1 MATIEFDNVCKSFGD
16 GINAIH
22 ELNLKVDDGELMV
35 LVGPSGCGKSTLL
48 RMTAGLEEV
57 SSGEIRIDDRVVNHT
72 PPQQR
77 NVAMVFQNYALYPH
91 MTVRGNLEFPL
102 RMQKQPANRIEASVK
117 RIAEMLDLSPLLDRK
132 PKALSGGQRQR
143 VAMGRA
149 IIREADIFL
158 MDEPLSNLD
167 ARLRVEIRG
176 EIAQLQRE
184 LAITTL
190 YVTHDQAEAMT
201 LGQRVAIIDQGL
213 LQQVGSPQE
222 IYERP
227 NNSFV
232 AGFIG
237 SPGMNLIQASLSSE
251 RGEIGLRLGSKRL
264 PLPQPVLA
272 SYPGLASYREE
283 RLLVGIRPH
292 AIHLAHADSTQ
303 HLAARVCAVEAM
315 GHETILHLDT
325 ELIMHAN
332 PKTAADKARENQPHL
347 LVQLNGHHNFRV
359 GDQLRIELG
368 IGKLCF
374 FDADGRAIG

>member
-1 MATIEFDNVCKSFGD
+1 MATIEFDDVCKSFGD

-22 ELNLKVDDGELMV
+22 ELNLKVNDGELMV

-91 MTVRGNLEFPL
+91 MTVRGNLAFPL
-102 RMQKQPANRIEASVK
+102 RMRKQPARLIGERVR
-117 RIAEMLDLSPLLDRK
+117 RIAEILDLTPLLDRR

-176 EIAQLQRE
+176 EIARLQRE

-201 LGQRVAIIDQGL
+201 LGQRVAVIDQGL
-213 LQQVGSPQE
+213 LQQAGSPRE

-227 NNSFV
+227 ANAFV
-232 AGFIG
+232 ARFIG
-237 SPGMNLIQASLSSE
+237 SPGMNLIQSSLYRE
-251 RGEIGLRLGSKRL
+251 NGGIQLQLGPGRL
-264 PLPQPVLA
+264 PIPQRVLTGF
-272 SYPGLASYREE
+272 PGLATHSEE
-283 RLLVGIRPH
+283 RVLVGIRPH
-292 AIHLAHADSTQ
+292 AIKLSDPDSNETLPAHVYTT
-303 HLAARVCAVEAM
+303 EAM
-315 GHETILHLDT
+315 GHETIVHLDT
-325 ELIMHAN
+325 ELVIDNSHQ
-332 PKTAADKARENQPHL
+332 ARGDQTHL
-347 LVQLNGHHNFRV
+347 LVQLTGHHDFSI
-359 GDQLRIELG
+359 GEQLAIRIG
-368 IGKLCF
+368 VDDLCF
-374 FDADGRAIG
+374 FDSDGEAIR